1 MSGPSTARLEY
12 CKRDNSGIE
21 KLLQSSWRNYAWA
34 TTPSLGGLN
43 KVQMQ
48 IQIQQIYI
56 INL

>member
-1 MSGPSTARLEY
+1 MSGTSTARLEY

-21 KLLQSSWRNYAWA
+21 KLLQSSWA